1 MPSDS
6 AYWLIA
12 APHRRGDDQDLFRSI
27 KSLVGDNVV
36 VGGLEIPDLKTGTL
50 SSLLNLS
57 DALPKYDSYFTQTV
71 SKLLD
76 TIRSLVSDDK
86 QKMRSYATVNDQP
99 ADRYMI
105 PSPGSSQGWKW
116 DRSRWGSGGK
126 VLEVIE
132 ALNKEMASIDTIQK
146 QKLQNYNYIKG
157 NLTSAQR
164 KRTGN
169 LSTRSLVGVVKKED
183 IVLDSEYL
191 ETLIVAVPNAKKLRV
206 SQLDLSSIGSSSL
219 PSANPFRK
227 IASDSEFTLQTVT
240 IFKKV
245 KDEYIH
251 KCRENKQVLI
261 ETLTAFHARDFTW
274 DETAAEKQKQDL
286 ADLEAEEKELWSDLL
301 RLSRTNFSEAYQLLV
316 HLKAVRVFVE
326 SVLRYGLP
334 AEYSG
339 VVVKP
344 DAKSSLKTL
353 KSLSGYFTFLTTK
366 EKKGSGSGDGDV
378 GGEFGA
384 IMDQEYYDFVLFEV
398 PEVPV

>member
-6 AYWLIA
+6 AYWLIS
-12 APHRRGDDQDLFRSI
+12 APHRRGDDQDLFRSV
-27 KSLVGDNVV
+27 KALVGDNVA

-57 DALPKYDSYFTQTV
+57 DSLPKYDAYFTQTV

-99 ADRYMI
+99 VDRYVL

-126 VLEVIE
+126 VLEVVE
-132 ALNKEMASIDTIQK
+132 ALNKEMASIDTVQK

-157 NLTSAQR
+157 NLSSAQR

-191 ETLIVAVPNAKKLRV
+191 ETLIVAVPNNLVKDWNERYERLTSMVVPR
-206 SQLDLSSIGSSSL
+206 SS
-219 PSANPFRK
+219 AK

-240 IFKKV
+240 VFKKV
-245 KDEYIH
+245 KDEFIH
-251 KCRENKQVLI
+251 KCRENK
-261 ETLTAFHARDFTW
+261 FHAREFTW
-274 DETAAEKQKQDL
+274 DETAVEKQKQDL
-286 ADLEAEEKELWSDLL
+286 ADLEAEEKELWTDLL

-316 HLKAVRVFVE
+316 HLKTVRVFVE

-344 DAKSSLKTL
+344 DSKSSLKTL

-366 EKKGSGSGDGDV
+366 EKKGAGSSDGDV

-384 IMDQEYYDFVLFEV
+384 IMDQEYYDFVLEEV
-398 PEVPV
+398 AEVSV

>member
-6 AYWLIA
+6 AYWLIS
-12 APHRRGDDQDLFRSI
+12 APHRRGDDQDLLRSV
-27 KSLVGDNVV
+27 KSIVGDHVV
-36 VGGLEIPDLKTGTL
+36 VGDLEIPDLKTGTL

-57 DALPKYDSYFTQTV
+57 DAMPKYDTYFTQTV

-76 TIRSLVSDDK
+76 TIRSLVADDK
-86 QKMRSYATVNDQP
+86 QKLQSYATVNDKP
-99 ADRYMI
+99 AEDYVL
-105 PSPGSSQGWKW
+105 PTPGSSQGWKW

-126 VLEVIE
+126 VPDVVE
-132 ALNKEMASIDTIQK
+132 ALNKEMTSIDTIQK

-183 IVLDSEYL
+183 IVQDSEYL
-191 ETLIVAVPNAKKLRV
+191 ETLIVAVPNNLVKDWNDKYERLTSMVVPR
-206 SQLDLSSIGSSSL
+206 SSS
-219 PSANPFRK
+219 K
-227 IASDSEFTLQTVT
+227 IASDNEFSLQTVT

-245 KDEYIH
+245 KDEFIH
-251 KCRENKQVLI
+251 KCRENK
-261 ETLTAFHARDFTW
+261 FHAREFTW
-274 DETAAEKQKQDL
+274 DEGAEEKQRQDM

-339 VVVKP
+339 VIVKP
-344 DAKSSLKTL
+344 DAKASLKTL
-353 KSLSGYFTFLTTK
+353 KSLSGYFTFLATK
-366 EKKGSGSGDGDV
+366 QKSEKGSSTDHDV

-398 PEVPV
+398 PQVPV